1 MDDNACSSPPLS
13 STEET
18 LPAVDKPIWS
28 ILHEENISKSKKTVK
43 QKSVLKTSAKG
54 IEKTKKPVQ
63 RGVLKELEKKAI
75 KALKGEE
82 EEIITNLLLSYT
94 YFLDRLGLVHISC
107 GFHSATFEPIFV
119 IRACKK
125 EISFNKVDWYSF
137 YISLQNHTGGDLKIN
152 DDFCIGIGKE
162 FVTIQSGKTKI
173 VLKEGEW
180 KVFKDM
186 VQLFH
191 KYMIFYI
198 CTSSYISSYVKL
210 YIEKCVASGVSSLPF
225 DSFFSPNFETPFN
238 INWNRLFY
246 EIPIFCKTKIDKNI
260 FFTLFNF
267 DDV

>member
-1 MDDNACSSPPLS
+1 M
-13 STEET
+13 
-18 LPAVDKPIWS
+18 
-28 ILHEENISKSKKTVK
+28 KTR
-43 QKSVLKTSAKG
+43 AKG
-54 IEKTKKPVQ
+54 VEKTKKPV
-63 RGVLKELEKKAI
+63 RRDVLKEIEKKAI
-75 KALKGEE
+75 KALSGEE
-82 EEIITNLLLSYT
+82 EEEEITNLLLSYT
-94 YFLDRLGLVHISC
+94 YFLDKFGLVHISC
-107 GFHSATFEPIFV
+107 DFHSTTFEPIFV

-125 EISFNKVDWYSF
+125 EILLNKVDWYSF
-137 YISLQNHTGGDLKIN
+137 YISLQSHKVGDLKIN

-210 YIEKCVASGVSSLPF
+210 YIEKCVASGGVSSLPF
-225 DSFFSPNFETPFN
+225 DCFFSPNFETPFN

-246 EIPIFCKTKIDKNI
+246 EIPIFCKTKIDKDI